1 MGSDGAGGERERGT
15 PAELA
20 VSRQDLAAVSD
31 EVASYFPQP
40 FDETRI
46 VLMVVDPH
54 DVHAYWHVRPEDME
68 AARRQMGADASHAPM
83 VLRLYDITLI
93 DFSKTPAHG
102 YFDAPVHG
110 LQNNWYV
117 ELWQDSKS
125 YVADL
130 GLRRPDG
137 SVVALARSNVVHT
150 PLAHESSYYR
160 RAGIVLEPDGTV
172 REIPDILQPG
182 ALSPGPSQPTPA
194 MPQEEVTGLVRQ
206 AYGCVTET
214 GRPGLER
221 AFLPRLRSAEGAGDG
236 GHP

>member
-1 MGSDGAGGERERGT
+1 MGSDGSGSERERGT

-31 EVASYFPQP
+31 EVAAYFPQP
-40 FDETRI
+40 FDETRV

-54 DVHAYWHVRPEDME
+54 HVHAYWHVRPEDME
-68 AARRQMGADASHAPM
+68 AARRQMGADAAHAPM

-102 YFDAPVHG
+102 YFDAQVHG

-137 SVVALARSNVVHT
+137 SVVALARSNVVHA
-150 PLAHESSYYR
+150 PLAHESILLP
-160 RAGIVLEPDGTV
+160 AGWH
-172 REIPDILQPG
+172 RPG
-182 ALSPGPSQPTPA
+182 ARRHGARDPGHPAARAPEPRAVAADACDAAGRGHRTRSPS
-194 MPQEEVTGLVRQ
+194 L
-206 AYGCVTET
+206 
-214 GRPGLER
+214 
-221 AFLPRLRSAEGAGDG
+221 RLRDGDG
-236 GHP
+236 QAGP